1 MGLKDDKKN
10 VFTTIG
16 AYTSM
21 MQAGN
26 MPDESNLFPSINN
39 KKDVVPYLLDVL
51 KVVVGTDAL
60 QQLTGELFTNLI
72 TKIEPNLKSGVKK
85 QLIQSNA
92 GDTMPDFNI
101 SVPVK
106 DIDVFGKY
114 KTNPASKQG
123 SLIYGQAT
131 SGFDNVAYNA
141 IKNGSSVF
149 GGILSI
155 EYDSALDELVFK
167 PIGGSTSIGS
177 YLESFVDEMTLID
190 KKAFMSDAMN
200 LFYGSITASQNKTV
214 EQAAQE
220 LQILKLIEQLI
231 NDNDSFEIS
240 PEDYDAILQKA
251 QELINGIVYY
261 DLGCGV
267 MAANLSLDGMADLI
281 ANISGST
288 DPFQVSN
295 RVYGTVA
302 ESTKDNPEVSA
313 ANKQT
318 VKDGFFQKL
327 IDLITQTLANA
338 ITTTPQIRTIL
349 AIYSSFQNGGIPQ
362 IGNPLDDLKKFKIF
376 IKCNLNVAMAEINK
390 FIYNIVIT
398 YLIALLWPVIQKV
411 IREKIN
417 QYLGV
422 IKSLAA
428 SKLTG

>member
-1 MGLKDDKKN
+1 
-10 VFTTIG
+10 
-16 AYTSM
+16 
-21 MQAGN
+21 
-26 MPDESNLFPSINN
+26 
-39 KKDVVPYLLDVL
+39 
-51 KVVVGTDAL
+51 
-60 QQLTGELFTNLI
+60 
-72 TKIEPNLKSGVKK
+72 
-85 QLIQSNA
+85 
-92 GDTMPDFNI
+92 
-101 SVPVK
+101 
-106 DIDVFGKY
+106 
-114 KTNPASKQG
+114 
-123 SLIYGQAT
+123 
-131 SGFDNVAYNA
+131 
-141 IKNGSSVF
+141 
-149 GGILSI
+149 
-155 EYDSALDELVFK
+155 
-167 PIGGSTSIGS
+167 
-177 YLESFVDEMTLID
+177 
-190 KKAFMSDAMN
+190 
-200 LFYGSITASQNKTV
+200 
-214 EQAAQE
+214 
-220 LQILKLIEQLI
+220 
-231 NDNDSFEIS
+231 
-240 PEDYDAILQKA
+240 
-251 QELINGIVYY
+251 
-261 DLGCGV
+261 
-267 MAANLSLDGMADLI
+267 MADLI